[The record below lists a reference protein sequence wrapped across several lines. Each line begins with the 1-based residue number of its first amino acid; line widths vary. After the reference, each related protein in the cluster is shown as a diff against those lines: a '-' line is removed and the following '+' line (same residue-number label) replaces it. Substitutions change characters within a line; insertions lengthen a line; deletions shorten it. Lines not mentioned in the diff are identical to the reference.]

1 MGIWD
6 KFKKAFGGGKGTPP
20 TDGDPSEM
28 PDPPPGHT
36 ATPAITVRKR
46 RPSGRTWRLTKRGST
61 LALEAPHGTF
71 VVKGIADEARATFA
85 ALAEG
90 AEVVCDGEYDGGS
103 TITDLVITH
112 MVVFSPPVA
121 APLPPRRVQ
130 PPARSTAANNAD
142 DDDDDGDD
150 GDGVAP
156 PSQVGTDE
164 QRWMAAEIL
173 GLSQDE
179 LRKRALKIN
188 PYRTPWIGRVDT
200 IPPQTDER
208 TAIIDRGLILR
219 GLLTPTQID
228 QIHAVGDQWILHHDA
243 MKLAEAAAAKTAD
256 DAIAAARAEKAK
268 AKAERQAAA
277 TAREAARVAAV
288 AHRKQTDIIFAGRG
302 VSGRLH
308 DRRANPEL
316 LAANG
321 LDVLATP
328 MDLATALGLSI
339 RELRWLCFHNE
350 AAAKTHYVYFEIP
363 KRSGGTRLLAAPH
376 EKLAAAQR
384 WVFEH
389 VLGKLEVTRHAHG
402 FVPAR
407 STVTNARLH
416 VGKAIVINLDL
427 QNFFP
432 TITFPRVRGLFE
444 SLGYSPAVATLL
456 ALLCTESPR
465 VKVLHDGAPF
475 WVAAGDR
482 ALPQGACTSPVIS
495 NLVSRKLD
503 RRLAGATAKL
513 GWTFSRYADDLT
525 FSTDTAGKPKMS
537 LVMSRVRAIVRDEGF
552 AINEAKG
559 RVQRAARRQQVTGIV
574 VNDKVAVPRE
584 DLRRIRAI
592 LHRAKSGGLAAQNR
606 DGHQDFKAFLRGTLA
621 YYHMIDPAKAAPLI
635 AALDALS

>member
-1 MGIWD
+1 
-6 KFKKAFGGGKGTPP
+6 
-20 TDGDPSEM
+20 
-28 PDPPPGHT
+28 
-36 ATPAITVRKR
+36 
-46 RPSGRTWRLTKRGST
+46 
-61 LALEAPHGTF
+61 
-71 VVKGIADEARATFA
+71 
-85 ALAEG
+85 
-90 AEVVCDGEYDGGS
+90 
-103 TITDLVITH
+103 
-112 MVVFSPPVA
+112 
-121 APLPPRRVQ
+121 
-130 PPARSTAANNAD
+130 
-142 DDDDDGDD
+142 
-150 GDGVAP
+150 
-156 PSQVGTDE
+156 
-164 QRWMAAEIL
+164 
-173 GLSQDE
+173 
-179 LRKRALKIN
+179 
-188 PYRTPWIGRVDT
+188 
-200 IPPQTDER
+200 
-208 TAIIDRGLILR
+208 
-219 GLLTPTQID
+219 
-228 QIHAVGDQWILHHDA
+228 

-302 VSGRLH
+302 VSSRLH

-316 LAANG
+316 LATNG

-389 VLGKLEVTRHAHG
+389 VLGKLEVTSHAHG

-574 VNDKVAVPRE
+574 VNDKVSVPRE

-621 YYHMIDPAKAAPLI
+621 YYHMIDPTKAAPLI
-635 AALDALS
+635 AALDALG

>member
-20 TDGDPSEM
+20 PPTDGDPSEM
-28 PDPPPGHT
+28 PDPPLGHV

-71 VVKGIADEARATFA
+71 VVKAIADEARATFA
-85 ALAEG
+85 ALDEG
-90 AEVVCDGEYDGGS
+90 AEVVCEGEYEGGS
-103 TITDLVITH
+103 TITDLIVTH
-112 MVVFSPPVA
+112 MVVFTRPAPAARPAQAPVSRA
-121 APLPPRRVQ
+121 AP
-130 PPARSTAANNAD
+130 NNDDGD
-142 DDDDDGDD
+142 DDDDDG
-150 GDGVAP
+150 VAP
-156 PSQVGTDE
+156 PTQVGTDE

-173 GLSQDE
+173 GLSRDE
-179 LRKRALKIN
+179 MRKRALKIN
-188 PYRTPWIGRVDT
+188 PYLTPWIGRVDT

-208 TAIIDRGLILR
+208 TALIDRGLILR

-268 AKAERQAAA
+268 AKAARQAAA
-277 TAREAARVAAV
+277 AAREVARVAAV

-302 VSGRLH
+302 VSARLH

-316 LAANG
+316 LATHG

-328 MDLATALGLSI
+328 QDLATVLGLSI

-376 EKLAAAQR
+376 EKLGTAQR

-389 VLGKLEVTRHAHG
+389 ILAKLEVTTHAHG
-402 FVPAR
+402 FVSAR

-416 VGKAIVINLDL
+416 VGKAIVVNLDL
-427 QNFFP
+427 QSFFP

-537 LVMSRVRAIVRDEGF
+537 LVMSRVRAIVREEGF
-552 AINEAKG
+552 TINEAKG
-559 RVQRAARRQQVTGIV
+559 RVQRAAGRQQVTGIV
-574 VNDKVAVPRE
+574 VNDKVSVPRE

-592 LHRAKSGGLAAQNR
+592 LHRAKSGGLATQNR
-606 DGHQDFKAFLRGTLA
+606 DGHQNFEAFLRGTLA

-635 AALDALS
+635 AALDALT